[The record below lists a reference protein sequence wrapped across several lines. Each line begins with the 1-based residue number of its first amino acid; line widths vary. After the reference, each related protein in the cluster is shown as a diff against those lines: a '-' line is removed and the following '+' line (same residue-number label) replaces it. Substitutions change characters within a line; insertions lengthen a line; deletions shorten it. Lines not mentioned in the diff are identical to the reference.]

1 MRSIV
6 TALGAFLI
14 STSGAMAQQ
23 TLPISAI
30 VELSGNGAT
39 SGTMFKNGLELAT
52 KEVNA
57 AGGVLGR
64 RIAIKVQDTQSNP
77 GVAKSLAAKAA
88 DDEPYVVMGP
98 GFSGSM
104 IVSMTETRRAEIPNF
119 TAAEAS
125 AITAQGN
132 PYVFRTSFSQAS
144 SMPKIARH
152 IAETMKAKSVAVIF
166 VNSDFGKGG
175 RDAII
180 KELTAR
186 NVKVVADIS
195 TDPGQVDFAAAVL
208 KAKQSNPDVIFP
220 YLTEEESAR
229 LLRELRKQGVDKPI
243 VGETTIVEQK
253 VIELAGDAANGVIG
267 HVGLTAAAPNPLIK
281 SFAERFEKEY
291 GAKPNH
297 NAIKGYIGL
306 YTVKAV
312 TEKIGKVDRKAFAQA
327 MKNVKLS
334 AKTAPGLLMDVS
346 YDDKGDL
353 DRESYLVEVKDGKQV
368 ITATLPAL
376 RP

>member
-1 MRSIV
+1 MRSVIA
-6 TALGAFLI
+6 ALGTFAVM
-14 STSGAMAQQ
+14 STGAMAQQ
-23 TLPISAI
+23 TLPISVIA
-30 VELSGNGAT
+30 ELSGNGAT
-39 SGTMFKNGLELAT
+39 SGTMFRNGVELAT

-57 AGGVLGR
+57 AGGVLGKK
-64 RIAIKVQDTQSNP
+64 IVLKVQDTQSNP
-77 GVAKSLAAKAA
+77 GVAKSLAAKAV

-104 IVSMTETRRAEIPNF
+104 IVSMSETRKAEIPNF

-125 AITAQGN
+125 AITEQGN

-144 SMPKIARH
+144 SMPKIARY
-152 IAETMKAKSVAVIF
+152 IAEAMKAKSVAVIY

-186 NVKVVADIS
+186 KVQVVADIS
-195 TDPGQVDFAAAVL
+195 TDAGQVDFSAAVL
-208 KAKQSNPDVIFP
+208 KAKQSNPDVVFP

-229 LLRELRKQGVDKPI
+229 LLREIRKQGLNKPI

-267 HVGLTAAAPNPLIK
+267 HVGLSAAAPNPLVK

-297 NAIKGYIGL
+297 NAIKGYIGV

-312 TEKIGKVDRKAFAQA
+312 TEKIGKTDRKAFAQA

-334 AKTAPGLLMDVS
+334 AKTTPGLLMDLN
-346 YDDKGDL
+346 YDDKGDI

-376 RP
+376 NK